1 MMNSPYQSNIL
12 NPMMLLVIKE
22 LELGND
28 GKWVCELTLQC
39 SSLLRKC
46 RENRNKR
53 YLECPGMLKMKHLK
67 KFIIKKYGLNGE
79 EFLVEMIYKDEIIPE
94 EYSVIDVAYLHN
106 YRKVMYR
113 PWYRP

>member
-1 MMNSPYQSNIL
+1 
-12 NPMMLLVIKE
+12 MLLVIKE
-22 LELGND
+22 RELGMDAKYRN
-28 GKWVCELTLQC
+28 KWARELNLQC
-39 SSLLRKC
+39 SSLFRKC